1 MSVRAHLL
9 PPWGHRAE
17 SRSATRAAKGSKRGP
32 LWSQHFT
39 KMLIMFALFC
49 SRDQIGSRRRPE
61 PSVVAKNQKT
71 VIGGTKNDRESDAKH
86 QKYMNMHH
94 NSNVRTKQQLSILTE
109 LPKLK
114 NIIMENDQLYIK
126 NKTHK
131 NTSMELHKLKRIA
144 IHRATRTQ

>member
-1 MSVRAHLL
+1 L
-9 PPWGHRAE
+9 
-17 SRSATRAAKGSKRGP
+17 
-32 LWSQHFT
+32 
-39 KMLIMFALFC
+39 FALEAR
-49 SRDQIGSRRRPE
+49 SGPEDVQNRPSE
-61 PSVVAKNQKT
+61 PKIEKNA
-71 VIGGTKNDRESDAKH
+71 IGGIKNDRESDAKH
-86 QKYMNMHH
+86 QKYMNMYH

-144 IHRATRTQ
+144 IQGATQTR

>member
-1 MSVRAHLL
+1 MLAY
-9 PPWGHRAE
+9 E
-17 SRSATRAAKGSKRGP
+17 ERSGKEDVPKRT
-32 LWSQHFT
+32 SEQ
-39 KMLIMFALFC
+39 KK
-49 SRDQIGSRRRPE
+49 E
-61 PSVVAKNQKT
+61 KNA
-71 VIGGTKNDRESDAKH
+71 IGGNGNDRESEEKH

-144 IHRATRTQ
+144 ILGATRTQ